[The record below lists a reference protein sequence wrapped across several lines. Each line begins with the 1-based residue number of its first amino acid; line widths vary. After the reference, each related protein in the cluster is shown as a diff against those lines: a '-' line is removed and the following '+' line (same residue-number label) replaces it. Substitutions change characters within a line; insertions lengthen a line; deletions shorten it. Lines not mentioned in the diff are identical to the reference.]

1 MYGSLQLIF
10 LYPGNLHSLKRE
22 HHKAIEYFERAL
34 RINPYYL
41 SAWTLMGHEF
51 MELKNSNAAIQC
63 YREAV
68 GTLNKCRMP
77 LS

>member
-1 MYGSLQLIF
+1 MF
-10 LYPGNLHSLKRE
+10 LFKIIGNLHSLKRE

-34 RINPYYL
+34 RIHPYYL

-68 GTLNKCRMP
+68 GNVITYII
-77 LS
+77 SFI

>member
-1 MYGSLQLIF
+1 
-10 LYPGNLHSLKRE
+10 LKRE

-41 SAWTLMGHEF
+41 SSWTLMGHEF

-68 GTLNKCRMP
+68 GTLI
-77 LS
+77 